1 MVPVRVLT
9 GVLGL
14 VFLASGGMKLLGIT
28 YSLRNR
34 EKFGIPL
41 PLWRTVGALELAGV
55 TGLLVGLVVAPLG
68 VAAAVGLALVMV
80 GAVVTRLRVHDP
92 VVMVL
97 ADVVVLA
104 LTVAY
109 VVVRV

>member
-1 MVPVRVLT
+1 MVLVWVLT
-9 GVLGL
+9 VVLGL
-14 VFLASGGMKLLGIT
+14 VFLASGGMKLLGIA
-28 YSLRNR
+28 YSLENR
-34 EKFGIPL
+34 ERFGIPL

-55 TGLLVGLVVAPLG
+55 AGLLVGIAVPALG
-68 VAAAVGLALVMV
+68 VAAAIGLALVMV
-80 GAVVTRLRVHDP
+80 GATVTRLRVHDP

-97 ADVVVLA
+97 GDVVVLA